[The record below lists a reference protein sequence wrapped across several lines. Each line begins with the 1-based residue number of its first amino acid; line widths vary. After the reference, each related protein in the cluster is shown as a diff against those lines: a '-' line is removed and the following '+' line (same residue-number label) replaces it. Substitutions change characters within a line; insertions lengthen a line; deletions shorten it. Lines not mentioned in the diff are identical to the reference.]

1 MIHKIKALYDEG
13 KGFSSCPTEPPGR
26 KRCKIYLDFFTSPY
40 QKFLDFVILHNE
52 VKFRKKAT
60 TPVVLKNFISKLQKQ
75 LQIWAHANPK
85 YNGQKR

>member
-1 MIHKIKALYDEG
+1 MG
-13 KGFSSCPTEPPGR
+13 KGLVRVQQSRPDE
-26 KRCKIYLDFFTSPY
+26 KQCKIYLDFFTSPY